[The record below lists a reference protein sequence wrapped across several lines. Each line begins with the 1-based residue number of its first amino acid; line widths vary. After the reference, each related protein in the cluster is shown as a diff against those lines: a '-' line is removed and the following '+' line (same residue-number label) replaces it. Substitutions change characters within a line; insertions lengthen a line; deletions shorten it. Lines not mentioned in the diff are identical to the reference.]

1 MSHIVQI
8 SDERYSLLERL
19 ATEHGKT
26 AEELLNALLDE
37 LWEQE
42 CAGYDAA
49 FYNDPGWVESARQAD
64 ETARGGQ
71 QRERYMSTEEFF
83 RHLGA
88 SAERL
93 DEVRRIEQ
101 GAGHADSR

>member
-1 MSHIVQI
+1 MSHVVHL
-8 SDERYSLLERL
+8 SDDRYSLLERL

-42 CAGYDAA
+42 CASYDAA
-49 FYNDPGWVESARQAD
+49 FYSDPGWAESARQAD
-64 ETARGGQ
+64 EAARAGQ

-83 RHLGA
+83 RRLGA

-93 DEVRRIEQ
+93 EEVRRIER
-101 GAGHADSR
+101 GAGHADS